1 MAASCI
7 SDQENFD
14 NSDSEDD
21 DDDNANEGND
31 GQKKIIIHETDG
43 NLYHK
48 KDLAASFL
56 SNQETLLS
64 IVGKPEDDI
73 MNSGL
78 KQFSDFCNQDNEI
91 RGEPASNDETM

>member
-1 MAASCI
+1 MMMMMMI
-7 SDQENFD
+7 MLMREMMDKNR
-14 NSDSEDD
+14 
-21 DDDNANEGND
+21 
-31 GQKKIIIHETDG
+31 IIIHKTDG

-64 IVGKPEDDI
+64 TVGKPEDDI

-91 RGEPASNDETM
+91 RGEPASNDETK